1 MVNRVTLLVLL
12 LTLLCI
18 QSQGTRH
25 NLELETATS
34 ASGDDLTASQDAP
47 GSANVASSL
56 SAIFQPQLGDF
67 LSSYFAVYQAAN
79 GAYFG
84 GGGRFDIYGHP
95 NVTGH
100 DTITTAVWIVG
111 ERDDRTLDAIQA
123 GWHAADLGC
132 SNTACEGF
140 VKSDTAPISP
150 GDALPIST
158 PDEIHELI
166 MWIEKDETGD
176 WWLYASTESTASGK
190 VGHWPKSLF
199 SKLAENA
206 TVVSYGGFVQVK
218 KGSVSPPMGSG
229 HFPNDTAAFFSN
241 VEYVDEFGRKIA
253 GNLAALVTD
262 KNCYD
267 VGNMGDATFFYGGP
281 GGCVPV

>member
-1 MVNRVTLLVLL
+1 MVSRVTLLVLL

-18 QSQGTRH
+18 QSQGTGRY
-25 NLELETATS
+25 LEVTR
-34 ASGDDLTASQDAP
+34 
-47 GSANVASSL
+47 ASSFFVR
-56 SAIFQPQLGDF
+56 SIVTA
-67 LSSYFAVYQAAN
+67 AAN
-79 GAYFG
+79 GGNGPFFG

-100 DTITTAVWIVG
+100 EVVTTAVWIVG

-123 GWHAADLGC
+123 GWHVNPALYGDSKTRFFTAWMAADVTGC
-132 SNTACEGF
+132 YNTACEGF

-150 GDALPIST
+150 GDVLPIST
-158 PDEIHELI
+158 PDEIHELMI
-166 MWIEKDETGD
+166 WIEKDDKGGD
-176 WWLYASTESTASGK
+176 WWLYASTESTTSGK
-190 VGHWPKSLF
+190 VGYWPKSLF
-199 SKLAENA
+199 SKLAQNA
-206 TVVSYGGFVQVK
+206 TVVNYGGFVQVK

-253 GNLAALVTD
+253 GNLPSVVTN

-281 GGCVPV
+281 GGCVN

>member
-1 MVNRVTLLVLL
+1 MVSRVTLLVLL

-18 QSQGTRH
+18 QSQGTGRY
-25 NLELETATS
+25 LELETATS
-34 ASGDDLTASQDAP
+34 AAGDDP
-47 GSANVASSL
+47 
-56 SAIFQPQLGDF
+56 SAIFEPQIGDF
-67 LSSYFAVYQAAN
+67 LSSYSAVYQAGN
-79 GAYFG
+79 GPFFG

-100 DTITTAVWIVG
+100 EVVTTAVWIVG

-123 GWHAADLGC
+123 GWHASDVTGC
-132 SNTACEGF
+132 YNTACEGF

-150 GDALPIST
+150 GDVLPIST
-158 PDEIHELI
+158 PDEIHELMI
-166 MWIEKDETGD
+166 WIEKDDKGGD
-176 WWLYASTESTASGK
+176 WWLYASTESTTSGK
-190 VGHWPKSLF
+190 VGYWPKSLF
-199 SKLAENA
+199 SKLAQNA
-206 TVVSYGGFVQVK
+206 TVVNYGGFVQVK

-253 GNLAALVTD
+253 GNLPSVVTN

-281 GGCVPV
+281 GGCVN